1 MFISA
6 EGMKL
11 YFSENKVVLT
21 EGFNGVIPAKYF
33 ERIESRPGRQLLYVG
48 KDKDLV
54 TGMQDLTLKTG
65 SKFEKPQLRV
75 TR

>member
-1 MFISA
+1 MFISS

-21 EGFNGVIPAKYF
+21 EGFNGVIPVKYF

-48 KDKDLV
+48 KDKDIV
-54 TGMQDLTLKTG
+54 VECRTLK
-65 SKFEKPQLRV
+65 
-75 TR
+75 